1 MDGTEVS
8 RGSWQTTE
16 AWAGQCLSTRGR
28 YRMNRWYSSD
38 GSHGQPLREGERDSP
53 GRHVDLME
61 TKVLSDSR
69 CVYLVCVL
77 GWVVFFQEA

>member
-1 MDGTEVS
+1 
-8 RGSWQTTE
+8 
-16 AWAGQCLSTRGR
+16 
-28 YRMNRWYSSD
+28 MNRWYSPD
-38 GSHGQPLREGERDSP
+38 GSHGQSLREGQRDSP